1 MINITITDREIRMA
15 GHAGKSVN
23 GQDIVCAAVS
33 ALSCNLVNSL
43 QSLAEVDVK
52 TQTESGLMIIRWEE
66 MNEKAKLLIDSWY
79 LGIIAINQE
88 HKCINV
94 N

>member
-1 MINITITDREIRMA
+1 MIHITIAENEIRME

-52 TQTESGLMIIRWEE
+52 TQTESGLMVIRWEE

-79 LGIIAINQE
+79 LGIMAINQE
-88 HKCINV
+88 HNCINV